1 MRFYDTLQLDPA
13 VIKPKIR
20 AAETKKEKVALAATM
35 AFRSILIVAFA
46 TLCIALMGKI
56 FGNENMPMAV
66 ALFCILLGIRFVD
79 FNYCIKD
86 SLINFA
92 VVLALLVFAPVLATL
107 APAPMAL
114 LIHFSAFFIILL
126 MSCDKPELGNG
137 GLYNFAYV
145 YLTGNP
151 VTGMALVRRSAL
163 ALFGFIVCGA
173 ILYCKHRKNNPQV
186 RFSQILAQFTLNS
199 EKSRWQLR
207 FAIGVAVVLTLG
219 RVLHVERFMWAGFAC
234 ASLLSGYPYSAD
246 IKGRSWQRILGA
258 IVGSAIFFV
267 LYQIIP
273 ASMHTMLGP
282 LGGFCMGFCTDYR
295 YKTATN
301 CLGALMMASS
311 LYGAGG
317 AVCLRVVDTILG
329 VLCSLAVAF
338 LFQKIVDSH
347 FANAVTKVEADVQE
361 AS

>member
-20 AAETKKEKVALAATM
+20 AAQTKKESLALQATM
-35 AFRSILIVAFA
+35 AFRSALIVAFSI
-46 TLCIALMGKI
+46 LCIAPMGSI
-56 FGNENMPMAV
+56 FGTENMPMAV

-92 VVLALLVFAPVLATL
+92 IVLALLVFAPVVASLVPTPLAFVIHL
-107 APAPMAL
+107 A
-114 LIHFSAFFIILL
+114 AFFTIVL

-145 YLTGNP
+145 YLSGNP
-151 VTGMALVRRSAL
+151 VTGMALLRRCGL
-163 ALFGFIVCGA
+163 ALLGFAVCGT
-173 ILYCKHRKNNPQV
+173 ILYCKHRKNHPQV
-186 RFSQILAQFTLNS
+186 RFHHVLTRFTLTS
-199 EKSRWQLR
+199 EKNRWQLR
-207 FAIGVAVVLTLG
+207 FALGVAVVLTLG
-219 RVLHVERFMWAGFAC
+219 RALHVERFMWAGFAC
-234 ASLLSGYPYSAD
+234 ASLLSSYPYSAD
-246 IKGRSWQRILGA
+246 IKERSWQRILGA
-258 IVGSAIFFV
+258 VVGSAIFFV
-267 LYQIIP
+267 IYQITP
-273 ASMHTMLGP
+273 VSMHSMLGP
-282 LGGFCMGFCTDYR
+282 IGGFCMGFCTDYR
-295 YKTATN
+295 YKTAIN

-317 AVCLRVVDTILG
+317 AVYLRVIDTILG

-338 LFQKIVDSH
+338 LFQKIVDRH
-347 FANAVTKVEADVQE
+347 YENAAVDVQE